1 MYEQLP
7 YLKSLGVGAL
17 ILQGLFDKELSPSNS
32 TATSKRFMTL
42 AQIQHL
48 LAESNKI
55 GELKDCRDG
64 LRLFFARLE
73 D

>member
-1 MYEQLP
+1 MYEQVP

-32 TATSKRFMTL
+32 TATSKHLVTL
-42 AQIQHL
+42 TQIQHL

-55 GELKDCRDG
+55 GE
-64 LRLFFARLE
+64 
-73 D
+73 